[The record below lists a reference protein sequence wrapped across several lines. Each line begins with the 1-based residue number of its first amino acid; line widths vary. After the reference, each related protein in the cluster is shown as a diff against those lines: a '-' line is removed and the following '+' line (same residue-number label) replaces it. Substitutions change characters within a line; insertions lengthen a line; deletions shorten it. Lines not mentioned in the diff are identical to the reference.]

1 MSINNSF
8 QKADWNEFDL
18 LCLNIEKKIW
28 SNFLISRLLSLNLAK
43 IISFK
48 DSFVYIFTCYICI
61 QISIPKAG
69 NNEENLVKMQRHTS
83 SSKNQYEQQRQPPP
97 IPPHPNNSSNQVVG
111 YPFFGS
117 GNGSGGF
124 NSGSSG
130 TAPTIPQQSS
140 GSDSGRARVR
150 RGEHNSECVLYDP
163 AESVVV
169 SF

>member
-1 MSINNSF
+1 MILFHAYVS
-8 QKADWNEFDL
+8 
-18 LCLNIEKKIW
+18 
-28 SNFLISRLLSLNLAK
+28 
-43 IISFK
+43 
-48 DSFVYIFTCYICI
+48 VI

-83 SSKNQYEQQRQPPP
+83 SSKNQYEQQQQQRQPPP

-169 SF
+169 SFFLKN

>member
-1 MSINNSF
+1 MF
-8 QKADWNEFDL
+8 T
-18 LCLNIEKKIW
+18 
-28 SNFLISRLLSLNLAK
+28 FLS
-43 IISFK
+43 
-48 DSFVYIFTCYICI
+48 VI
-61 QISIPKAG
+61 QISAPKAG

-83 SSKNQYEQQRQPPP
+83 SSKNQYEQQQQQRQPPP

-169 SF
+169 SFFMKN

>member
-1 MSINNSF
+1 MF
-8 QKADWNEFDL
+8 T
-18 LCLNIEKKIW
+18 
-28 SNFLISRLLSLNLAK
+28 FLS
-43 IISFK
+43 
-48 DSFVYIFTCYICI
+48 VI
-61 QISIPKAG
+61 QISLPKAG
-69 NNEENLVKMQRHTS
+69 NNEENLVKMPRHTS
-83 SSKNQYEQQRQPPP
+83 SSKNQYEQQQQQRQPPP

-169 SF
+169 SFF

>member
-1 MSINNSF
+1 MF
-8 QKADWNEFDL
+8 T
-18 LCLNIEKKIW
+18 
-28 SNFLISRLLSLNLAK
+28 FLS
-43 IISFK
+43 
-48 DSFVYIFTCYICI
+48 VI
-61 QISIPKAG
+61 QISLPKAG

-83 SSKNQYEQQRQPPP
+83 SSKNQYEQQQQQRQPPP

-169 SF
+169 SFFLKN

>member
-1 MSINNSF
+1 MISLDIY
-8 QKADWNEFDL
+8 L
-18 LCLNIEKKIW
+18 L
-28 SNFLISRLLSLNLAK
+28 
-43 IISFK
+43 FK
-48 DSFVYIFTCYICI
+48 YLY
-61 QISIPKAG
+61 QKAG

-83 SSKNQYEQQRQPPP
+83 SSKNQYEQQQQQRQPPP

-124 NSGSSG
+124 NSGSGSSG
-130 TAPTIPQQSS
+130 TAPSIPQQSS